1 MKNFSVSTIFLTLV
15 VFLSLDF
22 AFLYSMRSLFEK
34 QIIAVQGKPVVFNVY
49 AALVCYIALIFGIY
63 YFIIREKR
71 SILDAFLM
79 GIVVYAVFETTNLAL
94 LSKWSYKTA
103 IIDTLWGGTL
113 FALTAYIVYACKVY
127 GMK

>member
-49 AALVCYIALIFGIY
+49 AASVCYIALIFGIY

-113 FALTAYIVYACKVY
+113 FVLTAYIVYTISQ
-127 GMK
+127 